1 MKNQLN
7 RGLPKRL
14 MYIENKD
21 GDIDGVAA
29 RIGWVSFSKTGKTVY
44 YRDLELMSVGGRG
57 IAGNFMNVETREEF
71 WVSGV
76 KKRGS
81 NAHWAESV
89 KIEIDPDALEAYRA
103 LKS

>member
-7 RGLPKRL
+7 RGLQKRL
-14 MYIENKD
+14 MYVENKD
-21 GDIDGVAA
+21 GDIDGVSA

-44 YRDLELMSVGGRG
+44 YRDLELASLGGRG
-57 IAGNFMNVETREEF
+57 ISGNFRDVETGDEF

-89 KIEIDPDALEAYRA
+89 DIEIDPDALEAYRE
-103 LKS
+103 LRS